1 MKKQIFSIFVLAAF
15 CLNFAPLAFAQAS
28 VNDWSNVQKLK
39 LGTYLII
46 EPKAGKA
53 IKASLEGVG
62 SAEIMVYSG
71 KKFLTFNKD
80 SVARI
85 YRSRGGSEQDAK
97 DKGAGIG
104 MLAGYAAGLAFPPG
118 LLIFLA
124 GTGVGLLIG
133 KEEAKKKR
141 KGRLIYEPQ

>member
-1 MKKQIFSIFVLAAF
+1 MKKQIFSIFVTAAF
-15 CLNFAPLAFAQAS
+15 CLNFAPFAFAQAS

-53 IKASLEGVG
+53 IKASLERVG
-62 SAEIMVYSG
+62 QTEITVYSG
-71 KKFLTFNKD
+71 KTFLTFNKD

-97 DKGAGIG
+97 DTGAGIG
-104 MLAGYAAGLAFPPG
+104 MLAGIAAGIFFPPSV
-118 LLIFLA
+118 LFFMA
-124 GTGVGLLIG
+124 GGGAGILIG
-133 KEEAKKKR
+133 KESAKKKR
-141 KGRLIYEPQ
+141 KGRLIYESQ